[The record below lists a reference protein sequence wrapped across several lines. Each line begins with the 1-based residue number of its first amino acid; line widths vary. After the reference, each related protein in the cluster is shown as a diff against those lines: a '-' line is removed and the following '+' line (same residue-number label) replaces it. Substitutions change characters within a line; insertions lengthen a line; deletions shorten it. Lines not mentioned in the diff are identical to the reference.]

1 MTEIKA
7 KYSVVDNAVF
17 ESLLEVMTP
26 EQILSMGADLRDL
39 KAAGHGYLIITVKN
53 GEVCYIDK
61 QTSRDVRRSRI
72 GNPPNS

>member
-1 MTEIKA
+1 MSETKSR
-7 KYSVVDNAVF
+7 YSTVDNTILD
-17 ESLLEVMTP
+17 SLLEIMTP